1 MSLELERRNRPVQPR
16 GLGQRMA
23 FASAMLFYVGA
34 LACLIAL
41 AVWLEPLGREHPVI
55 ASLAASI
62 VFFIG
67 GGIVLHVIGR
77 VDLPNLRPGSQDTL
91 IGPDPLTAEDKSS
104 PSRYPARPTGRRA

>member
-1 MSLELERRNRPVQPR
+1 MNLELDRRNRPVQPR
-16 GLGQRMA
+16 GLGQRVA

-41 AVWLEPLGREHPVI
+41 AIWLEPLGRDHPVI

-77 VDLPNLRPGSQDTL
+77 ADLPNLRPGSLDTV
-91 IGPDPLTAEDKSS
+91 IGAGPLTAEDESS
-104 PSRYPARPTGRRA
+104 PSR